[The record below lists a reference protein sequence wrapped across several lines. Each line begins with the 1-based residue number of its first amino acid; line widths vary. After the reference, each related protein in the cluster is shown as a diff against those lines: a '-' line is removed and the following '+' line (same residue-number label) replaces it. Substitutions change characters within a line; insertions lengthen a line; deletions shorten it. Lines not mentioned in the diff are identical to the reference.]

1 MDPPPACIFPQS
13 LPSLR
18 LPLHPYPTPLPK
30 KMELLGRAQTPPKE
44 QAQGR
49 LQRDCEG
56 CVPRGMVLKLHLQK
70 NLLFKEAVLGVS
82 LMRST
87 LMKVRGS

>member
-1 MDPPPACIFPQS
+1 M
-13 LPSLR
+13 
-18 LPLHPYPTPLPK
+18 T
-30 KMELLGRAQTPPKE
+30 
-44 QAQGR
+44 
-49 LQRDCEG
+49 
-56 CVPRGMVLKLHLQK
+56 RGMVLKLHLQK